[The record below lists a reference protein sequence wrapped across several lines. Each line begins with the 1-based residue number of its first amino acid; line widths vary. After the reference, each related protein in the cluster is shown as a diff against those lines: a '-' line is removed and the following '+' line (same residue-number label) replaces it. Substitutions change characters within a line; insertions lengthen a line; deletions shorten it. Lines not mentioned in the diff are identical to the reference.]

1 MQIHGPAHVH
11 GPQPINPPHHA
22 APQSTAADST
32 SPTSIHAADQLD
44 ISEAAQLISQARDAA
59 PIRLDRVADIR
70 AQIADGTYDTT
81 DKLDLAVDRLLNEL
95 G

>member
-1 MQIHGPAHVH
+1 M
-11 GPQPINPPHHA
+11 
-22 APQSTAADST
+22 
-32 SPTSIHAADQLD
+32 HAADQLD
-44 ISEAAQLISQARDAA
+44 ISEAAQAISQAGDAA

-70 AQIADGTYDTT
+70 AQIADGTYDTA